1 MWQRIKWLL
10 RNFFRRSNYERI
22 CENCEWI
29 DYDWWIDAPR
39 CLNHH
44 RKDWSLPEKGTCRWF
59 QLDLW
64 LKYED
69 RRKGDGK

>member
-1 MWQRIKWLL
+1 MLWQRIKRLL
-10 RNFFRRSNYERI
+10 RNFFHRSSHERI

-29 DYDWWIDAPR
+29 GHFLGDDVPM
-39 CLNHH
+39 CLSRH
-44 RKDWSLPEKGTCRWF
+44 RKEWRLPKKRTCRWF

-69 RRKGDGK
+69 CRGDGR